1 MLDNQNRNGLA
12 EGGEARSSGLQS
24 LMDMN
29 MIPAI
34 KKASFWLLAVV
45 VMAKLTVL
53 TTCAAAPAL
62 QGQIT
67 LRPLTPGEIKDFGL
81 KDAQRASGLSTIPV
95 GAPAYLELLVNVAV
109 PAADITNA
117 SFTLSTKPIG
127 SSAAM
132 SDSPLGTNVPTYKI
146 ADRINNSGAPV
157 FKVVG
162 RAVLRPDMRGQ
173 YTVNATIQTATS
185 GSTNLT
191 QNITAGKYMGINTCA
206 LCHSGGT
213 APNMVDPWSHTL
225 HATVFARG
233 IDGLL
238 GTNFT
243 FRTESL
249 PFTTVGYDP
258 DTNAVNDA
266 FDDIA
271 QQISWMFPTTL
282 QSGNYGA
289 APAALKNVANVA
301 CESCHGPGSE
311 HAFSLGNTNLI
322 SKSFIA
328 GNCAQCHDNKSSGDY
343 YALKVT
349 EWNNSLHAHPTRTP
363 SGPGRENCVRC
374 HTAPGFRNFDT
385 FAGSNTPY
393 ATNTVFEAI
402 TCAACHDPHDATNP
416 HQLRAANI
424 YTLPEGTTVT
434 NVGFGALCMNCHHS
448 RNGEA
453 TQNIAN
459 YQQGK
464 PTWAGGSSFG
474 PHDSTAGDMV
484 EGVNGITYGK
494 VIPSGSHNAVIPN
507 VCSGCHM
514 QTVAPSHPA
523 YLKAGGHTFSMT
535 YQDAVSNSVDLVDVC
550 IKCHGPIKEFNFA
563 RKDYDGDGV
572 IDGVQTEVQH
582 LLDRLS
588 RMLPN
593 STYRADGNYTADG
606 LVKSSLSV
614 KTNWQTQFLHAAW
627 NWQFVNVEGSH
638 GVHNAPY
645 AVGILKA
652 SIADLTGDSNSD
664 ELPDAWQVQYFGSP
678 NDPKA
683 APNATPAGD
692 GVPNWLKY
700 TLGLDPL
707 KPGITVPGGVVWL
720 NGDKLANSP
729 DNTVSIYTAA
739 ELVFN
744 TVLGTSYQ
752 IQAISAVG
760 DGWTNVGA
768 PIAGTGSAVSYVTQT
783 RPGLQQY
790 FQVVHTP

>member
-1 MLDNQNRNGLA
+1 
-12 EGGEARSSGLQS
+12 
-24 LMDMN
+24 MN
-29 MIPAI
+29 TTTAI
-34 KKASFWLLAVV
+34 RTVTLWLIAVV
-45 VMAKLTVL
+45 LMARLTGMTAL
-53 TTCAAAPAL
+53 AAAPAL

-67 LRPLTPGEIKDFGL
+67 LRPLTPGEIQTYAL
-81 KDAQRASGLSTIPV
+81 KDVQRASGLSTVPV
-95 GAPAYLELLVNVAV
+95 GDPAYLELLVNNAI
-109 PAADITNA
+109 PAADITNV
-117 SFTLSTKPIG
+117 SFTLSSKPIG
-127 SSAAM
+127 SAAALGN
-132 SDSPLGTNVPTYKI
+132 SPLGANVPTYKI

-162 RAVLRPDMRGQ
+162 RTLLRPDMRGQ
-173 YTVNATIQTATS
+173 YTVNATIETATS
-185 GSTNLT
+185 GRTNLT
-191 QNITAGKYMGINTCA
+191 QNITAGKYMGVDTCA

-213 APNMVDPWSHTL
+213 APNMYDPWSHTL
-225 HATVFARG
+225 HASVFAKG
-233 IDGLL
+233 VDGLL
-238 GTNFT
+238 GTNFL

-249 PFTTVGYDP
+249 PFTTVGYDT

-271 QQISWMFPTTL
+271 QQVSWTFPPL
-282 QSGNYGA
+282 QSGNYSA
-289 APAALKNVANVA
+289 LPAPLKSVANVA

-343 YALKVT
+343 YAIKVT
-349 EWNNSLHAHPTRTP
+349 EWNNSLHSHTTRTP

-385 FAGSNTPY
+385 YAGSSTPY
-393 ATNTVFEAI
+393 VTNTVYEAI

-434 NVGFGALCMNCHHS
+434 NAGFGALCMTCHHS

-459 YQQGK
+459 YQQGL

-484 EGVNGITYGK
+484 EGVNAITYGK
-494 VIPSGSHNAVIPN
+494 VIPSGSHSAVIPN
-507 VCSGCHM
+507 VCVGCHM
-514 QTVAPSHPA
+514 QPVAPSHPA
-523 YLKAGGHTFSMT
+523 YTKAGGHTYSMSYNVVNGGVT
-535 YQDAVSNSVDLVDVC
+535 NSVDLVDVC
-550 IKCHGPIKEFNFA
+550 VKCHGPITEFNFA
-563 RKDYDGDGV
+563 RKDYDGDG
-572 IDGVQTEVQH
+572 IINGVQTEVQH
-582 LLDRLS
+582 LLDNLS

-593 STYRADGNYTADG
+593 STYRADGNYVADG
-606 LVKSSLSV
+606 LVKTSITV
-614 KTNWQTQFLHAAW
+614 KTNWPTRFLQAAW
-627 NWQFVNVEGSH
+627 NWQFVNVEGSR

-645 AVGILKA
+645 AVGVLKA

-664 ELPDAWQVQYFGSP
+664 ELPDSWQIQYFGSA
-678 NDPKA
+678 NDPNA

-707 KPGITVPGGVVWL
+707 KPGITVPGGVVWV
-720 NGDKLANSP
+720 NGQKLSDSP
-729 DNTVSIYTAA
+729 DNTLSIFTAA
-739 ELVFN
+739 EVVFD
-744 TVLGTSYQ
+744 TVVGTTYQ
-752 IQAISAVG
+752 IQGISALG
-760 DGWTNVGA
+760 DGWQNIGS
-768 PIAGTGSAVSYVTQT
+768 PIPGTGSAVSYVTQT
-783 RPGLQQY
+783 RSDLQQF
-790 FQVVHTP
+790 FQVIHTP